1 MRFVALLVLAN
12 VVAALTGAVVAMDD
26 VQAERVVE
34 IRSDWTE
41 IDGTFTAE

>member
-12 VVAALTGAVVAMDD
+12 VAAALTGAAVAMGDE
-26 VQAERVVE
+26 QAERVVE

-41 IDGTFTAE
+41 MDGTFTAE